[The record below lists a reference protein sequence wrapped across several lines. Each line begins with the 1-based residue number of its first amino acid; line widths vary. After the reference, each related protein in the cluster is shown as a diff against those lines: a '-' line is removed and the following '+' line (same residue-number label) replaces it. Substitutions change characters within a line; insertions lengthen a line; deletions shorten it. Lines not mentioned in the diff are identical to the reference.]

1 MIFFRY
7 SFFIITR
14 RRINSTANYHSI
26 PPGFHRPFIL
36 LSNLFLHHSS
46 LFYLQPVTYR
56 IPHPVTRNHYFT
68 NHSPLHPSRKH
79 SSRSFARWKVF
90 CPRTPHQFIT
100 HHSTFI
106 LPHTCIPVFSIF
118 PLIFPAPWPA
128 VKALSPKGS
137 VIFQPF
143 LWLNSPAR
151 SAAPPHS

>member
-26 PPGFHRPFIL
+26 PPGFHRPLIL

-68 NHSPLHPSRKH
+68 NHSPLPSFPETLFQELRTLEGVLSPHPASIHHSSFNIHPS
-79 SSRSFARWKVF
+79 SYLYPSFFNIPLNFSCPLASRE
-90 CPRTPHQFIT
+90 
-100 HHSTFI
+100 ST
-106 LPHTCIPVFSIF
+106 V
-118 PLIFPAPWPA
+118 
-128 VKALSPKGS
+128 PKG
-137 VIFQPF
+137 IC
-143 LWLNSPAR
+143 NI
-151 SAAPPHS
+151 SAVSLVE